1 MIAAPRV
8 KSFKAWCTLH
18 ATVYFSTLH
27 TTCRVKPTIRGWT
40 KATETCLT
48 PPLFLLFSGQRDFQ
62 TPFSPILEQVGSR
75 WMDWVECTHYRWLGL
90 NTYKQKKKNIA
101 RETEANWKDVCVCV
115 QCVCVCVRGMLG
127 WPQGSRDLVWF
138 KKTGMGIDTAALS
151 LSSRPPLIAGLLKGR
166 GENMLI
172 DSLAAEKHP
181 PPPPCPSFWGT
192 FRSPIPLLTNGH
204 HWDSTTSANR
214 KDLLP
219 AAHITAPPTLY
230 NASHRTICI

>member
-181 PPPPCPSFWGT
+181 PPPP
-192 FRSPIPLLTNGH
+192 PLP
-204 HWDSTTSANR
+204 
-214 KDLLP
+214 KLLGN
-219 AAHITAPPTLY
+219 I
-230 NASHRTICI
+230 